1 MKTVLITG
9 GNGYL
14 ATSLYKKLNHIY
26 DITTVSRETF
36 DLTDHSAT
44 SSWLSDK
51 RFDVVI
57 HTAISGGS
65 RLQQDTID
73 TLDSN
78 LKMYYNLLD
87 NRKSFNRFISIGSGA
102 ELYRTNTPYGMSKH
116 VIHKSMLTKDE
127 FYNVRV
133 FAVFD
138 ENELPSRFIK
148 ANLLRYINKES
159 MMIHNNMQMSFFYM
173 KDFIKV
179 IKHYIS
185 DDSPDKEFN
194 CVYEESPYLLDIAEY
209 INTLDNYTVDITQML
224 PPAYNGYVGVPN
236 KHNLSYT
243 GLLRGIQETYNILKN
258 PYERI

>member
-1 MKTVLITG
+1 MKKVLITG

-14 ATSLYKKLNHIY
+14 ATSLYRELNHLY
-26 DITTVSRETF
+26 DITTISRETF

-65 RLQQDTID
+65 RLRQETID
-73 TLDSN
+73 ALDNN

-87 NRKSFNRFISIGSGA
+87 NRKSFDRFISIGSGA
-102 ELYRTNTPYGMSKH
+102 EIYKTDTPYGLSKH
-116 VIHKSMLTKDE
+116 VIQQSMAVKDE

-148 ANLLRYINKES
+148 ANLLRYINKEP
-159 MMIHNNMQMSFFYM
+159 MVIHSNMQMSFFYM
-173 KDFIKV
+173 KDFVEV

-185 DDSPDKEFN
+185 DNSPDKEFN
-194 CVYEESPYLLDIAEY
+194 CVYDESPYLLDIAEY
-209 INTLDNYTVDITQML
+209 INTLNNYTVDIIQTL
-224 PPAYNGYVGVPN
+224 PPVYNGYVGLPN

-243 GLLRGIQETYNILKN
+243 GLLKGIQEMYNTLK
-258 PYERI
+258 ESL